1 MTFIDNNT
9 MSHDINFGGVGNCNT
24 PCGLSTQ
31 TGGKFIILRNVR
43 RKAHAKKMLPAKLIC
58 TQQFYTILFAFEF
71 QLFFFQLIRLLQVF
85 FIFLSTHPQSS
96 YTLASEHG
104 TSRPCGPPHIRAH
117 RSLTAFLPSHL
128 SAWMSWTPVRDGI
141 RSQG

>member
-1 MTFIDNNT
+1 MTFIDSNT
-9 MSHDINFGGVGNCNT
+9 MSHDINFGASAIAT
-24 PCGLSTQ
+24 PLVD
-31 TGGKFIILRNVR
+31 FHR
-43 RKAHAKKMLPAKLIC
+43 RLAVSSSYLETCAARHTPKKMLPAKLIC